1 MRRAGA
7 ALKSPL
13 VIGADPR
20 SLSQAAL
27 RILKNKEV
35 LEVSQD
41 PLAKPVRLLRTT
53 AAVPATAVTAAGP
66 SFNGTSTGSSV
77 AGTKLKME
85 RCSSSSSSSS
95 SSGGSVGDDRQ
106 SFVLYPEEATKCK
119 QSLRTGAACIT
130 IRKASPGGGDRHSRA
145 TVSKPIAQSQGQQ
158 ECATVLAERW
168 PWWVSLLPCNASDP
182 RQFWSSRPD
191 PAAAIAAPRTQQ
203 QLQIVA
209 NAAAVRQPWPSSAKA
224 GKCVN
229 GSCPL
234 EGCLEIEGANVEVD
248 QCDWSTTP
256 SQFLWELVTSGG
268 AEHGGGGGGGGQL
281 KNVLSGQC
289 LTVRPLIS
297 YY

>member
-130 IRKASPGGGDRHSRA
+130 IR
-145 TVSKPIAQSQGQQ
+145 
-158 ECATVLAERW
+158 
-168 PWWVSLLPCNASDP
+168 
-182 RQFWSSRPD
+182 
-191 PAAAIAAPRTQQ
+191 
-203 QLQIVA
+203 
-209 NAAAVRQPWPSSAKA
+209 
-224 GKCVN
+224 
-229 GSCPL
+229 
-234 EGCLEIEGANVEVD
+234 
-248 QCDWSTTP
+248 
-256 SQFLWELVTSGG
+256 
-268 AEHGGGGGGGGQL
+268 
-281 KNVLSGQC
+281 
-289 LTVRPLIS
+289 
-297 YY
+297 